1 MNAPQTFPIEA
12 DSADQRGLGRA
23 EVAIESVLEI
33 PRGRS
38 KCTIH
43 DLSLDG
49 ARIATDE
56 AVPVGQSLWLKIEKL
71 RVFGSVQWAKPG
83 SIGVQFDQ
91 KLPKAFVLSLMGES
105 VSREAY
111 QEAQAMLAA
120 RDWVMGA
127 APRETGSLSAAD
139 MLSARNAKASA
150 SSYLE
155 GSLWWYLLNRHRN
168 LRSDKRIYRRNV
180 LALFALAA
188 CAGAL
193 IGLGSSLLF

>member
-71 RVFGSVQWAKPG
+71 RVFGSVQWA
-83 SIGVQFDQ
+83 
-91 KLPKAFVLSLMGES
+91 
-105 VSREAY
+105 
-111 QEAQAMLAA
+111 
-120 RDWVMGA
+120 
-127 APRETGSLSAAD
+127 
-139 MLSARNAKASA
+139 
-150 SSYLE
+150 
-155 GSLWWYLLNRHRN
+155 
-168 LRSDKRIYRRNV
+168 
-180 LALFALAA
+180 
-188 CAGAL
+188 
-193 IGLGSSLLF
+193 